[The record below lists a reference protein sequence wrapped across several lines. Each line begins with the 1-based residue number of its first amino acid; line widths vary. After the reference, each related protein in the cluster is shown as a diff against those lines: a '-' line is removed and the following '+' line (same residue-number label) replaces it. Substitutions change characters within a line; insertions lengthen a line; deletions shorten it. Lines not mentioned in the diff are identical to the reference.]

1 MANALGNLFGDIAD
15 AIRAKTGEEGTMKPA
30 QFPAKIASIEGG
42 GGVDTNYDY
51 MVTVGDSF
59 SIAYSGSSP
68 TVECPSF
75 IEYYDDG
82 GELVFT
88 SKSEG
93 TGTIYLYVSDS
104 LLASY
109 TVKVAAELPIPRL
122 FSPTLSRSGTTVTIA
137 NPSSN
142 GSFAETLRLY
152 DNGTLISTQSV
163 GSNNTYGISG
173 FGMGKHTLTA
183 EAVAEK
189 FITSERASMNASK
202 YSVSMTLT
210 NLVATNSLT
219 HAWHGDSLTIEFSPN
234 SGYAMPSSITAT
246 MGGSTSG
253 IAYDSSNKKIT
264 IASVTGDIVIGI
276 TAIKPVTLEETP
288 WSTIAEY
295 AENGTIANYFK
306 IGDTKKVTFT
316 YDEQHQDTATQEITD
331 TFTMEIVA
339 FNHDDLVGGGK
350 AGVTFLMKSKTTAN
364 WWKWRSGT
372 YGSNGSWSSSTMRTT
387 FNGKALQTMPA
398 ELSSRI
404 KQVIKTC
411 DLGVV
416 EQTTNDYLWIPS
428 MQEVGATSTET
439 MREHGT
445 KYPGAT
451 VGYSSYNT
459 TNYVTR
465 NQSQSTPG
473 TEYQRNQ
480 LLANGNLCK
489 PSNNACT
496 FRFGFCL

>member
-1 MANALGNLFGDIAD
+1 MANALSNLFSDIAD
-15 AIRAKTGEEGTMKPA
+15 AIRAKTGEEDTMKPA
-30 QFPAKIASIEGG
+30 QFPEKIAAIEGG
-42 GGVDTNYDY
+42 GDSESYDY
-51 MVTVGDSF
+51 MITIGEEF

-68 TVECPSF
+68 TVECPAF
-75 IEYYDDG
+75 LTYYDDG

-88 SKSEG
+88 ANAVG
-93 TGTIYLYVSDS
+93 TGSIRLYVSDT
-104 LLASY
+104 LTASY
-109 TVKVAAELPIPRL
+109 TVKVAAELPLPKL
-122 FSPTLSRSGTTVTIA
+122 FSPMLSRSGTTVTIA
-137 NPSSN
+137 NPASN
-142 GSFAETLRLY
+142 GNFAQTLRLY
-152 DNGTLISTQSV
+152 DNGSLISTQSV

-173 FGMGKHTLTA
+173 LSMGKHTLTA
-183 EAVAEK
+183 EAIADK
-189 FITSERASMNASK
+189 FITSARASMNASK
-202 YSVSMTLT
+202 YSVNMTLSNVT
-210 NLVATNSLT
+210 ASTSPT
-219 HAWHGDSLTIEFSPN
+219 YAWHGDSLTINFTPA

-316 YDEQHQDTATQEITD
+316 YDEQTNNTATTEMTD

-339 FNHDDLVGGGK
+339 FDHDDLVGGGK
-350 AGVTFLMKSKTTAN
+350 AGVTFLMKSKTKAN
-364 WWKWRSGT
+364 WWYWRAGT

-411 DLGVV
+411 DLGLV

-451 VGYSSYNT
+451 LGYSSYNT

-473 TEYQRNQ
+473 DTYQRNQ
-480 LLANGNLCK
+480 LMANGKLCT
-489 PSNNACT
+489 PSNNACN